1 LADVV
6 WADKY
11 EKRGRENGKE
21 KGKKMGRKWEENG
34 KKMGKKKRK
43 EVQRKDEGK
52 IKVEMLRYIQKERK
66 KVKRFARSK
75 N

>member
-11 EKRGRENGKE
+11 EKGEE
-21 KGKKMGRKWEENG
+21 KTGKKKGRKWER
-34 KKMGKKKRK
+34 KKMK

>member
-1 LADVV
+1 M
-6 WADKY
+6 KKG
-11 EKRGRENGKE
+11 ERKRERKREENGKE
-21 KGKKMGRKWEENG
+21 
-34 KKMGKKKRK
+34 KRK

-66 KVKRFARSK
+66 KVKKFARSK